1 MEHDLLGTVAM
12 LGFYVSSV
20 GTLVLFAL
28 HAIET
33 WWSRPKHIDTS
44 QESADAVDCHVH
56 VFPAAQRAKRDA
68 PREEPARRAA

>member
-1 MEHDLLGTVAM
+1 MEQDLLGTVGM
-12 LGFYVSSV
+12 LGIDLILV

-56 VFPAAQRAKRDA
+56 DFPAAQRAKRDA

>member
-1 MEHDLLGTVAM
+1 MEQDLLGRVAM
-12 LGFYVSSV
+12 LGFCMSSV

-56 VFPAAQRAKRDA
+56 DVLAAHRAKRDA